1 LPLTFSL
8 NRTLLLQLPDQGHDM
23 KCIILAGGFGTR
35 ISEDSPMKP
44 EQMLQTAEYQG
55 PGATISASAGPSL
68 LDPCGPTRRAAWRT
82 LA

>member
-8 NRTLLLQLPDQGHDM
+8 NRTFLLQLPDQGHDM

-35 ISEDSPMKP
+35 ISEELPMKP
-44 EQMLQTAEYQG
+44 EQMLHTGEYQG
-55 PGATISASAGPSL
+55 PGAIISANVSPSL